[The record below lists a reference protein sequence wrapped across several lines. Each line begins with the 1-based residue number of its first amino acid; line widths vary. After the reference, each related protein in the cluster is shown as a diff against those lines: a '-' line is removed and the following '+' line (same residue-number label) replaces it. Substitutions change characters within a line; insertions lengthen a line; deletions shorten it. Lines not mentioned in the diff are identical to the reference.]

1 MSSHFP
7 SSLFSNSQTANRPC
21 EPCSLCFQIPPSVIH
36 PGFSKWHLHSFGRL
50 RVMSTNTGP
59 IPFFVRKLKPGW
71 NISVSWMVTSKL
83 QTQDST
89 RYCCHRTLL
98 TKVSMMI
105 LRKRRRA
112 QRITHENRFC
122 LQSNEDY
129 VDYLLEDQ
137 AIYMNFFNWMV
148 KTSREKLLQ
157 SYDE

>member
-1 MSSHFP
+1 
-7 SSLFSNSQTANRPC
+7 
-21 EPCSLCFQIPPSVIH
+21 
-36 PGFSKWHLHSFGRL
+36 
-50 RVMSTNTGP
+50 
-59 IPFFVRKLKPGW
+59 
-71 NISVSWMVTSKL
+71 
-83 QTQDST
+83 
-89 RYCCHRTLL
+89 
-98 TKVSMMI
+98 MMI